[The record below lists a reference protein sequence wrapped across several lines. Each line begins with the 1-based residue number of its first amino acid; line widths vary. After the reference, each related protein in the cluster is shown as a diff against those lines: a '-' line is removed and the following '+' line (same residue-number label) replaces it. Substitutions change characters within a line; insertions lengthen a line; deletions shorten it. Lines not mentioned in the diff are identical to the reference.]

1 MGIFEGKTV
10 LITGGTGTFGNAFL
24 RRSLDEGAEKV
35 VIFSRDEKKQFDMFH
50 EYGDTRVKYVVGDVR
65 DINTLHRAMP
75 SIDFVFHAA
84 ALKHVPAC
92 EYNVQE
98 AIKTNVLGTANVL
111 DAAIRHGV
119 KKVVILSTDK
129 AVYPCNAMGASK
141 MLAEKIA
148 VEKAR
153 EQTETAVCL
162 TRFGNLVMSR
172 GSAIPL
178 FLSQIRTGKSI
189 TITDPQMTRFF
200 MTVGDA
206 IELVRLAFQEG
217 RSGELFIEN
226 AVSCRLDDVVDGLL
240 YYLHANNPVIVRG
253 ARHGERMFECLL
265 TDEESHYATECDGYI
280 KIDLSFNAERKP
292 AGIPHFDSSS
302 PERLLDTKG
311 TCQMVKGWMQIDQ

>member
-1 MGIFEGKTV
+1 MGILEGKTV

-24 RRSLDEGAEKV
+24 QQALFEGAGKV

-50 EYGDTRVKYVVGDVR
+50 TYVDNLVKYVVGDVR
-65 DINTLHRAMP
+65 DINTLHRVMP
-75 SIDFVFHAA
+75 GVDYVFHAA

-98 AIKTNVLGTANVL
+98 AIKTNVLGTTNVL
-111 DAAIRHGV
+111 DAAIQHGV
-119 KKVVILSTDK
+119 KKVVVLSTDK

-153 EQTETAVCL
+153 EQSGTVICL

-178 FLSQIRTGKSI
+178 FISQIVQKKPI

-200 MTVGDA
+200 MTIGDA
-206 IELVRLAFQEG
+206 IDLVLIAFQKG
-217 RSGELFIEN
+217 CSGEMFIKN
-226 AVSCRLDDVVDGLL
+226 AVSCRLDDVVDALL
-240 YYLHANNPVIVRG
+240 YYFKADNQVIVRG
-253 ARHGERMFECLL
+253 ARHGERMFECML
-265 TDEESHYATECDGYI
+265 TDEESHYATEIEDFI
-280 KIDLSFNAERKP
+280 KIDLSFNADRKP
-292 AGIPHFDSSS
+292 AGITHFDSRS
-302 PERLLDTKG
+302 PERLLDPKG
-311 TCQMVKGWMQIDQ
+311 TYQMVKGWMLIEQ